1 MLPNGKQLEI
11 LQSEEPRLGAP
22 GGFGGLIAG
31 HDDNRGSTEE
41 SGAVGLD
48 GINRRGTRR
57 VMNVDGTSFVFATGL
72 PIAGH

>member
-11 LQSEEPRLGAP
+11 LQSEELRLGAP

-41 SGAVGLD
+41 SGTVRLD
-48 GINRRGTRR
+48 GIN
-57 VMNVDGTSFVFATGL
+57 N
-72 PIAGH
+72 